1 MTFKKSI
8 IVACTFI
15 SCLIVGQAFANDAR
29 LMGILNGKYL
39 FSANGACIESTG
51 GFSPR
56 PYLEPLGGT
65 TVYNEYLTGTIAFD
79 GNGNALQS
87 HSGMDMFDGPYFPF
101 NLPVGTFVSNCTYSY
116 EVNPDLS
123 FTMEGACI
131 STLPDGPAQGQTAT
145 LTGIKLV
152 GFVKRDGDI
161 VLISGIEPS
170 EQDLVLSGGYT
181 AKRLCS
187 GSGTYFKAGR

>member
-1 MTFKKSI
+1 
-8 IVACTFI
+8 
-15 SCLIVGQAFANDAR
+15 
-29 LMGILNGKYL
+29 MGILNGKYA
-39 FSANGACIESTG
+39 FSATGACIESTG
-51 GFSPR
+51 GFTPR
-56 PYLEPLGGT
+56 PNLEPLGAT
-65 TVYNEYLTGTIAFD
+65 TVYNEYLTGTITFD

-87 HSGMDMFDGPYFPF
+87 HSGMDMFDGPFFPF
-101 NLPVGTFVSNCTYSY
+101 NMPVGTFVSNCTYSY
-116 EVNPDLS
+116 AVNPDLS
-123 FTMEGACI
+123 FTMEGACF

-152 GFVKRDGDI
+152 GYVKRDGDI